1 MCVRSGC
8 EDVAECVEGCCG
20 VRADMVRSLCVGRAK
35 PFGRGVNADLL
46 VSIKFANVQ
55 TGGSK
60 GVSRLIVALSH
71 KDYPCVSI

>member
-1 MCVRSGC
+1 MLRSAWK
-8 EDVAECVEGCCG
+8 DVAECVRTWCG
-20 VRADMVRSLCVGRAK
+20 AYAQGVQSLSAG
-35 PFGRGVNADLL
+35 GVNADLL

-60 GVSRLIVALSH
+60 RVSRLIVALSH

>member
-1 MCVRSGC
+1 MMRNAWKGG
-8 EDVAECVEGCCG
+8 AECVEGWCG
-20 VRADMVRSLCVGRAK
+20 AYAQGVRSLSAG
-35 PFGRGVNADLL
+35 GVNADLL

-55 TGGSK
+55 TEGGK